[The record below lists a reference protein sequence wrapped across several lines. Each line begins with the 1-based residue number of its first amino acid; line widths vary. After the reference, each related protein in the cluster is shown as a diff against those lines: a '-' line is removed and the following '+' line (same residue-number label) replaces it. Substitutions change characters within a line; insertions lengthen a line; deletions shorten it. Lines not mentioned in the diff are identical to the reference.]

1 MNVCFLKFYKT
12 CFLFLFIAS
21 LFSCT
26 EVITEQET
34 VQNVTQN
41 TYCEVSFSLN
51 GNGDSSSRAA
61 ELKQLVKDELYYTV
75 DVIKENGT
83 TEKTYPE
90 SGAWTYSELY
100 KAKLRL
106 SAGKWKFTLKAY
118 NDDKK
123 SILVLISGQTSM
135 EIKAGTN
142 RIKFEMKEP
151 VDGIGDFTMKMTLGS
166 DVNEV
171 TAKLCHLD
179 GTDVTTEEL
188 GSIWSES
195 DGKIEQS
202 WLKTDFTTS
211 DDGKTSYVEY
221 NIKNIKKGYYMV
233 CWKFSKENENEPQT
247 FNSLAT
253 VVTGCTN
260 SDSYDVREDANKNPD
275 VVSYYSVFYD
285 LNVEDE
291 SLVKLP
297 DGITLKDTKLY
308 KEGDDVKI
316 ITFELVREGYIFD
329 GWKVS
334 ETLIYHC
341 PENTENPV
349 TFVMPSENI
358 KLIAVWVSDTST
370 EYKVCHWQQ
379 KLNDEKKAVL
389 TDYELMDTKIGHGE
403 TEKITN
409 ATAEIYPGFTAR
421 AITQQTIKA
430 DGNTVVNVYY
440 DRNENTIYKVKHHL
454 QELKPD
460 GTDVMGSSH
469 ETDYKLDSD
478 NIEEKS
484 GITGTWSA
492 ASGKSSYSGF
502 KVQNITQQEINGNGT
517 TVVDVYYDRI
527 SYKLSYSDGV
537 GENIKVE
544 DDKNYYFETKVTA
557 ASKADRTGYYFE
569 GWKRSDTGV
578 ILVAGADFTMPA
590 GNLTLTAQWTEKSN
604 TAYKVRYWKQ
614 KLNDEKTDVLGTDKT
629 ITEPTSAGENAIC
642 QHYEFAGTESLTGTT
657 KAKTQAKTTPS
668 SINIDFTGF
677 STDFDT
683 INNQKEIA
691 ADGSTIVDIFYNR
704 ICYAVSYDGGVVGE
718 TITVSPSKD
727 WYYGSTVTVAQASTR
742 QGYTMANWNRSDI
755 NEAVMA
761 GGTFEMPAEN
771 LVLTATWTANTN
783 TIYTVKHYL
792 QNLDEVG
799 KDTTTDYT
807 EDETARETKTGT
819 TLSDTKAE
827 AKTYTGF
834 TAQNIV
840 QQTIKA
846 DVSTVVNIYYNRN
859 SNTAYTVRHH
869 LQDLN
874 DEETAAKGTTPESDY
889 SPDSENTR
897 TGITGAWTSASA
909 KTYTGY
915 TKQAFEQQAIAAD
928 GSTVIDIYYNR
939 NNYAVEYNDGVENE
953 TITVPETKDW
963 CYGSKVTV
971 ATDIPTRTGY
981 TFLGWTTSTTD
992 TSAATY
998 SAGDKFKM
1006 EAKSVTLYARWTKNA
1021 LPGGNITITKNEYS
1035 DMVIFDYEL
1044 TRTNKNVLTF
1054 TGANGYSSYTWWIGN
1069 SESAVSTEKT
1079 YNWDTSTVL
1088 AGTYDVTLIATDS
1101 NGSPRSQTMTIVIG
1115 K

>member
-1 MNVCFLKFYKT
+1 MKT
-12 CFLFLFIAS
+12 IQQFAFGIFIFIISIVAFSCKEIAS
-21 LFSCT
+21 EEEISTT
-26 EVITEQET
+26 ECEIRIAITDLTQENSAVRSVLPDVLEQE
-34 VQNVTQN
+34 NLSYKLSAKKGN
-41 TYCEVSFSLN
+41 TEKKYNWNSYQALTDATILLDAGEWSFTLDAYKADEKDAALRGETIATISKGTNTLSFVLEETTSGVGSLN
-51 GNGDSSSRAA
+51 MK
-61 ELKQLVKDELYYTV
+61 LTV
-75 DVIKENGT
+75 G
-83 TEKTYPE
+83 KTGF
-90 SGAWTYSELY
+90 S
-100 KAKLRL
+100 
-106 SAGKWKFTLKAY
+106 
-118 NDDKK
+118 N
-123 SILVLISGQTSM
+123 
-135 EIKAGTN
+135 
-142 RIKFEMKEP
+142 
-151 VDGIGDFTMKMTLGS
+151 
-166 DVNEV
+166 V
-171 TAKLCHLD
+171 TAKICSVD
-179 GTDVTTEEL
+179 GTELTSENMGEGYNENTDGALTQTWTSEDFAKEDFDGTVSYAIKSNVPCGTYLLFFTVTTDNGVERTFPTAVYVSPGNNSS
-188 GSIWSES
+188 GSYDI
-195 DGKIEQS
+195 
-202 WLKTDFTTS
+202 
-211 DDGKTSYVEY
+211 
-221 NIKNIKKGYYMV
+221 
-233 CWKFSKENENEPQT
+233 
-247 FNSLAT
+247 
-253 VVTGCTN
+253 
-260 SDSYDVREDANKNPD
+260 SDSAKPVGL
-275 VVSYYSVFYD
+275 YSVFYD
-285 LNVEDE
+285 DGVENETIKVPTDEALYESGSIVTIKSFNVTR
-291 SLVKLP
+291 K
-297 DGITLKDTKLY
+297 
-308 KEGDDVKI
+308 
-316 ITFELVREGYIFD
+316 GYIFD

-349 TFVMPSENI
+349 TFVMPGENI

-379 KLNDEKKAVL
+379 KLNDDKNNVI
-389 TDYELMDTKIGHGE
+389 TDYELRDTKIGHGE
-403 TEKITN
+403 TEKLTN
-409 ATAEIYPGFTAR
+409 ATAEMYSGFTAQ

-430 DGNTVVNVYY
+430 DGSTVVNVYY

-544 DDKNYYFETKVTA
+544 DDKNYYFEVKVTA
-557 ASKADRTGYYFE
+557 DSKADRTGYDFE
-569 GWKRSDTGV
+569 GWKRSDTGKT
-578 ILVAGADFTMPA
+578 IDAGEVFTMPA
-590 GNLTLTAQWTEKSN
+590 GDLTLTAQWTGKSD

-677 STDFDT
+677 STDFDIT
-683 INNQKEIA
+683 TGQKIIA

-727 WYYGSTVTVAQASTR
+727 WYYGAIVTVAQASTR

-771 LVLTATWTANTN
+771 LVLTATWTPNTN
-783 TIYTVKHYL
+783 TKYTVKHHL
-792 QNLDEVG
+792 QNLNEAG
-799 KDTTTDYT
+799 NATDTPISYT
-807 EDETARETKTGT
+807 LDLTESDKEGT
-819 TLSDTKAE
+819 TLEKTNAE
-827 AKTYTGF
+827 AKIYTGF
-834 TAQNIV
+834 TAQTFEQKYIA
-840 QQTIKA
+840 A
-846 DVSTVVNIYYNRN
+846 DGSTVVNIYYNRN

-869 LQDLN
+869 LQKLN
-874 DEETAAKGTTPESDY
+874 DDETAAKGTSYETDY
-889 SPDSENTR
+889 APPLTEKK
-897 TGITGAWTSASA
+897 TGVTGAWTSASA
-909 KTYTGY
+909 KTTYSGFTTDFDSTSGQ
-915 TKQAFEQQAIAAD
+915 KAIAAD
-928 GSTVIDIYYNR
+928 GSTIIDIYYNR
-939 NNYAVEYNDGVENE
+939 CNYAVTYDDGVKDEE
-953 TITVPETKDW
+953 IIVPEVPDV
-963 CYGSKVTV
+963 CYGAYVTV
-971 ATDIPTRTGY
+971 TSEIPVRTGY

-992 TSAATY
+992 TSAVTY
-998 SAGDKFKM
+998 SAGDKFKIGT
-1006 EAKSVTLYARWTKNA
+1006 ASVTLYARWTKNA

-1035 DMVIFDYEL
+1035 DMVIFYYEL
-1044 TRTNKNVLTF
+1044 TGTNKNELTF